1 MYVLLYLVHCTKLS
15 NSENFQTAEKHQLP
29 TYQHQPPE
37 NINDFSKENN
47 FEITGLTKSNK
58 FIIPLLESTIQS
70 N

>member
-1 MYVLLYLVHCTKLS
+1 MYLVHCTKLS

-37 NINDFSKENN
+37 NINDFSKENGETN
-47 FEITGLTKSNK
+47 GLTKSNK
-58 FIIPLLESTIQS
+58 FIITLLESTIKS